1 MTRVQRPGFEDAGPG
16 VSQPRSGTAESIGGE
31 ETTLAF
37 ERVVFFSDAVFAIV
51 ITLLVLPL
59 TAEIELPTTG
69 AGLLHEVLDLW
80 PTVLTFLVSFLVV
93 GQFWIAH
100 HRTFGNVRKGDHGL
114 LWFNLVA
121 LMTVAFLPFPAAL
134 LGARTASDDAFPV
147 VFYATSLALTSAA
160 LTATWVYARHRGLV
174 DPSLSSAG
182 ADVVTRRACATTGVF
197 VASIGMAFL
206 GLTAAVV
213 CWLVVLPAV
222 RMAVAG
228 HRSSRF

>member
-1 MTRVQRPGFEDAGPG
+1 MTRVQRPGLGEAGPRD
-16 VSQPRSGTAESIGGE
+16 SPSGNAEPAAAE
-31 ETTLAF
+31 ETTLSF

-59 TAEIELPTTG
+59 TAEIDLPATEG
-69 AGLLHEVLDLW
+69 GLLHEVLGLW

-100 HRTFGNVRKGDHGL
+100 HRTFGKVRRGDLGL

-134 LGARTASDDAFPV
+134 LGARTAADDAFPV
-147 VFYATSLALTSAA
+147 VFYALSLTLTSAA
-160 LTATWVYARHRGLV
+160 LTATWVYAQHRGLV
-174 DPSLSSAG
+174 DLSLTGAG
-182 ADVVTRRACATTGVF
+182 ADLITRRAYATTGVF
-197 VASIGMAFL
+197 VASIGAAFI
-206 GLTAAVV
+206 GLTAAVA

-222 RMAVAG
+222 RFAVAG
-228 HRSSRF
+228 RRSTRF